1 MNLISI
7 QHGTGVKTEGGK
19 MFQNVWTSLNHL
31 RPLNNFTFF
40 SLIFVILGVL
50 DTEKALKISQRG
62 ITIRNIFLH
71 RFNAH
76 MQPLEQLTQNQQN
89 KRVL

>member
-1 MNLISI
+1 MNLFSI
-7 QHGTGVKTEGGK
+7 QQGTVVKTVGEK
-19 MFQNVWTSLNHL
+19 MFQNFWTSLNHL

-40 SLIFVILGVL
+40 FLFLSFWEYL

-76 MQPLEQLTQNQQN
+76 MQPFEQLTQNRQN